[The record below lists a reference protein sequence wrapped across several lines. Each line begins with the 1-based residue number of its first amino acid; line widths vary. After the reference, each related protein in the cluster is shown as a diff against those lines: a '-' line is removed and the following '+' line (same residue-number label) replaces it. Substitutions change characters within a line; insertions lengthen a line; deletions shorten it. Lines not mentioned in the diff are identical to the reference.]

1 MPPVLRK
8 LLIMLVGAVAT
19 AVTLVVVVEAERM
32 FPLPDVP
39 ELARAYWQA
48 AAHPNAV
55 TDMTH
60 QLLAQ
65 ARFYLFM
72 LHAQWLL
79 WLIPAGGAAMTL
91 LFMRQVANEET
102 AVYLERIHDQE
113 RQIESLTGSGQSG
126 AGKWDAARE
135 ALDKLLDGG
144 SDIWLVVGRDGRIS
158 RGNRAAQQLL
168 QVEQLGGQ
176 ELQVVLP
183 WLKTSPLY
191 GGLAR
196 VMKGETWREDIETP
210 AGDGKRYWQAL
221 AWPWGGELAILLRD
235 ISTQFADASL
245 LQNAEALVRQV
256 VEESQRPIAVLDR
269 QGVYLYV
276 SPKFTELVGV
286 PDLKRG
292 ESHIQK
298 VPSFPPELAV
308 VMQKLDAG
316 EVVGNDAEHLTVN
329 GREEI
334 LSWHLRAWLDAFGRP
349 GGYILTAGNHTE
361 LHRLRAQTA
370 EAGGR
375 ENALAYSDTLTGL
388 PNRQLFN
395 DRLNMALA
403 VAHRQLGKLA
413 LLFLDLD
420 GFKKVNDTLGHDAG
434 DLLLKQV
441 AARIQAQVRATDT
454 VARLGGDEFTIILA
468 IRDRAD
474 AEQVAEKLL
483 SAIRAPY
490 NLNGQEAHVGTSI
503 GIALFPQDGGQAAEL
518 VRKADAAMYESK
530 QAGKNTYRFATKQI
544 VVQS

>member
-1 MPPVLRK
+1 
-8 LLIMLVGAVAT
+8 
-19 AVTLVVVVEAERM
+19 M
-32 FPLPDVP
+32 FPLPNVP
-39 ELARAYWQA
+39 DLARAYWQA

-55 TDMTH
+55 TDLTH

-72 LHAQWLL
+72 LRAQWLL
-79 WLIPAGGAAMTL
+79 WLIPMGGAVITL
-91 LFMRQVANEET
+91 LFMRHVADEET
-102 AVYLERIHDQE
+102 TVYLERLHDQE
-113 RQIESLTGSGQSG
+113 RQIDNLTSSGQDG

-135 ALDKLLDGG
+135 AMDKLLDGSG
-144 SDIWLVVGRDGRIS
+144 DVWLVVGRDGKVS
-158 RGNRAAQQLL
+158 RGNHAAQQLL

-183 WLKTSPLY
+183 WLKASPLY

-210 AGDGKRYWQAL
+210 AADGKRYWQAL

-235 ISTQFADASL
+235 ISTQFADAGL

-276 SPKFTELVGV
+276 SPKFADLVGV

-292 ESHIQK
+292 DSHIQK

-316 EVVGNDAEHLTVN
+316 EVVGNDAERLTVN

-468 IRDRAD
+468 IPDRAD

-490 NLNGQEAHVGTSI
+490 TLNGQEANVGTSI

-544 VVQS
+544 VIQQ